1 MLYTK
6 CNKKK
11 IIALVDCN
19 SFYVSCERLFNP
31 KIKNVPVVV
40 LSNNDGCV
48 ISRSTEAKQI
58 GIKMGEPYFKV
69 KHLVKKNNVAVF
81 SSNYALYGDLSR
93 RVMNILKKF
102 SSRIEYYSIDEAFL
116 DLTDMII
123 ENINDYIVEMKKNI
137 YQHTGIPVSIGVAS
151 TKTLAKVANLLAK
164 KKDNGVENLTIR
176 SSDEINSILQ
186 KIDVRDIWGVGS
198 QLSKLYKKNNINNGY
213 ELKIKNTAWIR
224 KNTNIIGLKT
234 VAELN
239 GISCIDFN
247 DGENAPRKSCCVSRS
262 FGKKVETLQELE
274 QSITSHCL
282 NAAEKIRQDQQLVK
296 SVIIFIKTSP
306 FDQSNFISLSKK
318 IDLPIATDDSFVL
331 LDICLK
337 ALSEIFIKGRK
348 YQKAGVLFL
357 GLQNKENYQANLFS
371 IKDSE
376 KSGKL
381 MKILDDANLKFGRNF
396 MSVGD
401 VGFRGSWKMRRDYSS
416 RIDTSDFKCLP
427 TVNSG

>member
-1 MLYTK
+1 MLYTR

-31 KIKNVPVVV
+31 KIKNLPVVV

-81 SSNYALYGDLSR
+81 SSNYALYGDISR
-93 RVMNILKKF
+93 RVMTVLKKF

-123 ENINDYIVEMKKNI
+123 ENINDYITEMKKII
-137 YQHTGIPVSIGVAS
+137 YQYTGIPVSIGVAS
-151 TKTLAKVANLLAK
+151 TKTLAKVANFLAK
-164 KKDNGVENLTIR
+164 KKNNGVENLVTK
-176 SSDEINSILQ
+176 SNNEIDHILQ
-186 KIDVRDIWGVGS
+186 AIDVRDIWGVGS

-239 GISCIDFN
+239 GISCIDFS

-296 SVIIFIKTSP
+296 SVVIFIKTSP

-318 IDLPIATDDSFVL
+318 VDLPMATDDSFVL

-337 ALSEIFIKGRK
+337 ALSEIFIGGRK

-371 IKDSE
+371 TKDSE

-396 MSVGD
+396 ISVGD
-401 VGFRGSWKMRRDYSS
+401 TGFGGSWKMRRSHSS